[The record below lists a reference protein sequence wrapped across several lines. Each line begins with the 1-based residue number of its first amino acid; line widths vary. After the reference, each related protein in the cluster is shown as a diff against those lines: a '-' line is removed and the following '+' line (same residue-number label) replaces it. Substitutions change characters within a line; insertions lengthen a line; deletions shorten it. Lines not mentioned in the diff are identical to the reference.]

1 MQDFMPWHGLIGGI
15 MIGLSAGMFLIM
27 SGRISGISGILENI
41 WQPSANDFGWSAAY
55 LIGLPLGGFL
65 IATLLPTVAPKIA
78 MPSSPTLLI
87 AAGLLVGF
95 GARLGGG
102 CTSGHGVCGLPRF
115 SVRSITAT
123 GVFMA
128 TAAITVFITRHIV

>member
-15 MIGLSAGMFLIM
+15 LIGLSAGMFLIM
-27 SGRISGISGILENI
+27 SGRISGISGILENL
-41 WQPSANDFGWSAAY
+41 WQPGTRDFSWSAAY

-65 IATLLPTVAPKIA
+65 IATLLPTVAPQIA